1 MKSIRIITIIS
12 LFAMMGCQQQPEP
25 SSQPDSGPPVAGS
38 FSDDLAFL
46 KDHTDVLLLSGSTL
60 DGQSPAAAQVAI
72 SPSMQGRVLTS
83 TLSGPD
89 GLSLGWINHDLI
101 ASGDT
106 LEHMNPYG
114 GEDRF
119 WIGPE
124 GGQFSVFF
132 KKGDPF
138 DLEHW
143 FTPAGFDT
151 EPFEV
156 ASASGQEVV
165 FHKSLALENYSGA
178 LFEVGVERTIRL
190 FDRAQIEDLLDMAL
204 GESVRSVAFESDN
217 VIKNSGENAWN
228 EDTGLLSIWILG
240 MFNPSPATT
249 IVIPFKEGAD
259 AELGPVVNDAYFG
272 KVPADGWSFNRAS
285 CSSKAT
291 ESIGARSA

>member
-46 KDHTDVLLLSGSTL
+46 KDHTDVLLLSGSTM

-83 TLSGPD
+83 TLAGPD

-165 FHKSLALENYSGA
+165 FHKSLTLENYSGA

-190 FDRAQIEDLLDMAL
+190 FDRAQIEDLLNMAL

-259 AELGPVVNDAYFG
+259 AELG
-272 KVPADGWSFNRAS
+272 
-285 CSSKAT
+285 
-291 ESIGARSA
+291 